1 VSGGNQI
8 DRNDYNIG
16 SSQEAQANFEAAAG
30 ALESALTR
38 RDGDVRA
45 AMAVYMADGVSDR
58 YQAMEQQWNTA
69 GQEVRNVIQSIRG
82 SLSSNDDIAS
92 RALSQ
97 AAAAIPD

>member
-1 VSGGNQI
+1 MSGNQV
-8 DRNDYNIG
+8 DRNDYSIA
-16 SSQEAQANFEAAAG
+16 SSQEVQANFEAAAS
-30 ALESALTR
+30 ALEAALSR

-45 AMAVYMADGVSDR
+45 AMAAYSADGVSDR
-58 YQAMEQQWNTA
+58 YQAMETQWNNA

-82 SLSSNDDIAS
+82 SLSSNDDIAH